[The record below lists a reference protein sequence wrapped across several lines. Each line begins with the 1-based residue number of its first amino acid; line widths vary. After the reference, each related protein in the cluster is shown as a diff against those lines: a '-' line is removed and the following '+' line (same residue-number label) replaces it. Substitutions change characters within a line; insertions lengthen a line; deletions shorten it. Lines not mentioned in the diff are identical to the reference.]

1 MYLYNFKDDYL
12 KLLNLTDEEEVS
24 EEAIRDTM
32 ALILQGGNE
41 AAENLGKVLK
51 QTEADAEALKA
62 EKLRLARKQSQKE
75 HAIDTMRE
83 VLRSWMLLTHQR
95 KIKTG
100 LFTFGLTKQ
109 NKVVLD
115 VPEEAL
121 PIEFQKVTV
130 KADTKALKDYLM
142 RDEADLCGLAH
153 FETVDT
159 LTVR

>member
-1 MYLYNFKDDYL
+1 MKLYEFTDDYL
-12 KLLNLTDEEEVS
+12 RLQNLSDEDEVSDEAIADTTAMILEGGNDSAEGLGKLLRQLE
-24 EEAIRDTM
+24 
-32 ALILQGGNE
+32 
-41 AAENLGKVLK
+41 
-51 QTEADAEALKA
+51 AEAEGYKG
-62 EKLRLARKQSQKE
+62 EKLRLAKKQAAKE
-75 HAIDTMRE
+75 RVIEKIRE
-83 VLRSWMLLTHQR
+83 VIRAWMMVTNQR

-115 VPEEAL
+115 VPEESL

-130 KADTKALKDYLM
+130 KADTKALKEYLM

>member
-1 MYLYNFKDDYL
+1 MKLYELTTEYLH
-12 KLLNLTDEEEVS
+12 LLDVLEDEDAS

-32 ALILQGGNE
+32 GMILE
-41 AAENLGKVLK
+41 DITDKIEDCGKVLK
-51 QTEADAEALKA
+51 QLRADAEALKA
-62 EKLRLARKQSQKE
+62 EKLRLASRQA
-75 HAIDTMRE
+75 AIERGEERLRE
-83 VLRSWMLLTHQR
+83 AIRLAMAVTNQR

-130 KADTKALKDYLM
+130 KADTKALKEYLM
-142 RDEADLCGLAH
+142 RDEADLCRLAH

>member
-1 MYLYNFKDDYL
+1 MKLYDLTTEYLH
-12 KLLNLTDEEEVS
+12 LLDILEDEDAS

-32 ALILQGGNE
+32 GMILE
-41 AAENLGKVLK
+41 DITDKIEDCGKVLK
-51 QTEADAEALKA
+51 QLRADAEAVKV
-62 EKLRLARKQSQKE
+62 EKLRLASRQA
-75 HAIDTMRE
+75 AIERGEERLRE
-83 VLRSWMLLTHQR
+83 AIRLAMAVTHQR

-130 KADTKALKDYLM
+130 KADTQALKEYLM

>member
-1 MYLYNFKDDYL
+1 MKLYELTTEYLH
-12 KLLNLTDEEEVS
+12 LLDVLEDEDAS

-32 ALILQGGNE
+32 GMILE
-41 AAENLGKVLK
+41 DITDKIEDCGKVLK
-51 QTEADAEALKA
+51 QLRADAEALKA
-62 EKLRLARKQSQKE
+62 EKLRLASRQA
-75 HAIDTMRE
+75 AIERGEERLRE
-83 VLRSWMLLTHQR
+83 AIRLAMAVTNQR

-130 KADTKALKDYLM
+130 KADTKALKEYLM
-142 RDEADLCGLAH
+142 RDENDLCGLAH

>member
-1 MYLYNFKDDYL
+1 MKLYELTTEYLH
-12 KLLNLTDEEEVS
+12 LLDVLEDEDAS

-32 ALILQGGNE
+32 GMILE
-41 AAENLGKVLK
+41 DITDKIEDCGKVLK
-51 QTEADAEALKA
+51 QLRADAEALKA
-62 EKLRLARKQSQKE
+62 EKLRLASRQA
-75 HAIDTMRE
+75 AIERGEERLRE
-83 VLRSWMLLTHQR
+83 AIRLAMAVTNQR

-121 PIEFQKVTV
+121 PLEFQKVTV
-130 KADTKALKDYLM
+130 KADTKALKEHLM